1 MAGSSSPA
9 GRRWPSQPLSSP
21 GQQRRSEFLS
31 DDRNNALSHR
41 EALDAALAE
50 HMRINAT
57 ALQALSIYEDEQEGK
72 RLKQLEDEIL
82 AKQRREEE
90 RLRKERKLREEQ
102 ERLRALEEQSVPK
115 LPPKPVPQPAPQQQQ
130 QQQQP
135 PPKPAAQPER
145 PPNGTTGALGQ
156 SDPTGGTATAAK
168 SSLFGHAT
176 TAPASGA
183 AKVAPTPVNGQTVSA
198 SPFGSKP
205 AVAPAANPFAAAA
218 PTPAVPAQPAKPPA
232 APEQDRYVQIHKN
245 LKRLRASLVEQAKT
259 NAALKSTMG
268 DMRREIRKS
277 LGQLTSTKGA
287 NRKQVSASLPSA
299 TIHS

>member
-21 GQQRRSEFLS
+21 GQQRRSDFLS

-90 RLRKERKLREEQ
+90 RLQKERKLREEQ
-102 ERLRALEEQSVPK
+102 ERLRALEEQSIPK
-115 LPPKPVPQPAPQQQQ
+115 LPPKPAPQPAPQQQQ
-130 QQQQP
+130 QQQLPQD
-135 PPKPAAQPER
+135 PAARPER
-145 PPNGTTGALGQ
+145 PLNGIAGTPGQNDAAAGAA
-156 SDPTGGTATAAK
+156 TATK
-168 SSLFGHAT
+168 PSPFSLAP
-176 TAPASGA
+176 TAPTSGA
-183 AKVAPTPVNGQTVSA
+183 AKVAPTPVSGQTASA

-205 AVAPAANPFAAAA
+205 AAAPAANPFAAA
-218 PTPAVPAQPAKPPA
+218 TPVSTAPAQPAKPLA

-277 LGQLTSTKGA
+277 LGQLTSAKGA
-287 NRKQVSASLPSA
+287 NRKQVSAPRPSA